1 MSVPGIWRGWAP
13 PGAPIGLPHSM
24 AAPGEQGIG
33 SPAPVSHSGL
43 TAPPRSQGDT
53 GPIFPKK
60 ESGGQ
65 VLKRPQHPTLDWL
78 LGLGGCP
85 PRSLPPPAPDMGTTS
100 ARSMPRPQAQDFC
113 HPVWDAGVPGPP
125 GGHSW
130 QADSVC
136 HAPPGQ
142 ASCALCRLH
151 PRQGAHR
158 RGAQR
163 SPWLAGT
170 PHQHHARVCMSVL
183 TRVPVYPCACS

>member
-163 SPWLAGT
+163 SPRLAGA
-170 PHQHHARVCMSVL
+170 PHQHHVRVSMSVL